1 MALLEY
7 CRQASVRPFVLH
19 VNYHARPTAMR
30 DQLIVEDYCR
40 KYEIYYCI
48 EDGVYPEKG
57 NFQAWARDFRYRC
70 AVELAHRFEC
80 EGIMTAHHRDDVLE
94 TYEMQLSSRKSVGYY
109 GIRPDGMMLG
119 LRIVRPLLDMQKE
132 ELIKLCKAE
141 DIPFGIDESN
151 AKPDYLRNRIRLAM
165 QNQSEGEKRELLE
178 DMKQMNDAIK
188 EYDEEIESLAM
199 QSELKTDELED
210 DRRLLRSW
218 LLRHSKRQRYAST
231 FLEEILKQVHS
242 EETFEIDLNQS
253 EKLLVQYRKLR
264 IIKKT
269 ENINVVLE
277 SIEYRDYGTFEIR
290 EKGELREGIELFPDD
305 FPLTVR
311 NLQSKDAI
319 KLSFGTK
326 NIFRWCVDRKIP
338 MDQRRKILVIV
349 NKSDEIIFA
358 SGIGANVTHTC
369 ALPRVFVV
377 K

>member
-19 VNYHARPTAMR
+19 VNYYARPTAMR

-70 AVELAHRFEC
+70 AVELAHRFDC

-94 TYEMQLSSRKSVGYY
+94 TYEMQRRARKSVGYY
-109 GIRPDGMMLG
+109 GIKPDGKMLG
-119 LRIVRPLLDMQKE
+119 IRIVRPLLDMLKD

-151 AKPDYLRNRIRLAM
+151 AKPDYLRNRVRM
-165 QNQSEGEKRELLE
+165 EMHNQTEEEKRAILAE
-178 DMKQMNDAIK
+178 MKQKNEEIRMNDEA
-188 EYDEEIESLAM
+188 DESLAT
-199 QSELKTDELED
+199 QPELKVED
-210 DRRLLRSW
+210 LDADRHLLRSW
-218 LLRHSKRQRYAST
+218 LLRHSARQRYAST

-269 ENINVVLE
+269 ENINIVLE
-277 SIEYRDYGTFEIR
+277 LIEYRDYGAFDVR
-290 EKGELREGIELFPDD
+290 EKGEPREGIELFPDD

>member
-1 MALLEY
+1 MALLEC

-48 EDGVYPEKG
+48 EDAIFPGKS
-57 NFQAWARDFRYRC
+57 NFQSWARDFRYRC
-70 AVELAHRFEC
+70 AVELARRFDC
-80 EGIMTAHHRDDVLE
+80 EGIFTAHHLDDVLE
-94 TYEMQLSSRKSVGYY
+94 TYEMQIRARKSVGYY
-109 GIRPDGMMLG
+109 GIRPDGKMLG
-119 LRIVRPLLDMQKE
+119 VRIVRPLLDMPKE
-132 ELIKLCKAE
+132 ELIKICRDE

-151 AKPDYLRNRIRLAM
+151 IKSDYLRNRIRM
-165 QNQSEGEKRELLE
+165 EIQHRSEE
-178 DMKQMNDAIK
+178 DKHKIIAEIK
-188 EYDEEIESLAM
+188 HKNNEIEVSDEANEFLSM
-199 QSELKTDELED
+199 QSELGVDVLD
-210 DRRLLRSW
+210 DNRQLLRSW
-218 LLRHSKRQRYAST
+218 LLKHSTRQRYAST
-231 FLEEILKQVHS
+231 FLDEILKQVHH
-242 EETFEIDLNQS
+242 EETFEINLNQS

-264 IIKKT
+264 IIKKS
-269 ENINVVLE
+269 EDFKVVLD
-277 SIEYRDYGTFEIR
+277 SIEYRDYGRFEIR
-290 EKGELREGIELFPDD
+290 EKGEQREGIELFPDD
-305 FPLTVR
+305 FPLTIR

>member
-7 CRQASVRPFVLH
+7 CRQALVRPFVLH
-19 VNYHARPTAMR
+19 VNYHARQTAMR

-48 EDGVYPEKG
+48 EDGVYPGNG
-57 NFQAWARDFRYRC
+57 NFQSWARDFRYRC
-70 AVELAHRFEC
+70 AVELAHRFDC
-80 EGIMTAHHRDDVLE
+80 EGIMTAHHRDDILE
-94 TYEMQLSSRKSVGYY
+94 TYEMQRRERKSVGYY
-109 GIRPDGMMLG
+109 GIRPDGKMLG
-119 LRIVRPLLDMQKE
+119 VRIVRPLLELPKDD
-132 ELIKLCKAE
+132 LIKLCKAE

-151 AKPDYLRNRIRLAM
+151 AKPDYLRNRVRMEMHSRSEEEKDTMIAEMRQKNEAIRI
-165 QNQSEGEKRELLE
+165 
-178 DMKQMNDAIK
+178 NDEAN
-188 EYDEEIESLAM
+188 ESLVM
-199 QSELKTDELED
+199 QAELRVED
-210 DRRLLRSW
+210 LVADRQILRSW
-218 LLRHSKRQRYAST
+218 LLRHSSRQRYAST

-277 SIEYRDYGTFEIR
+277 SIEYRDYGVFKVR
-290 EKGELREGIELFPDD
+290 EKGEQREGIELFPDD

-311 NLQSKDAI
+311 NLQTKDAI

-349 NKSDEIIFA
+349 NKSEEIIFA